1 MTIKSVEI
9 PTRLGG
15 WEERLLEAVRA
26 LRYGSVEVV
35 VHDGRVVQ
43 IETRERVRF
52 ADSRPPDHRRRPEE
66 SNPRTDRKSGGAVIP
81 SHPKE
86 TDE

>member
-1 MTIKSVEI
+1 MAIKSVEI
-9 PTRLGG
+9 PDSAGPG
-15 WEERLLEAVRA
+15 EDALLAAVRA

-52 ADSRPPDHRRRPEE
+52 ADPRPPEDRRRPLP
-66 SNPRTDRKSGGAVIP
+66 NHPRTDRATGGAVP
-81 SHPKE
+81 TSHTQE
-86 TDE
+86 TE